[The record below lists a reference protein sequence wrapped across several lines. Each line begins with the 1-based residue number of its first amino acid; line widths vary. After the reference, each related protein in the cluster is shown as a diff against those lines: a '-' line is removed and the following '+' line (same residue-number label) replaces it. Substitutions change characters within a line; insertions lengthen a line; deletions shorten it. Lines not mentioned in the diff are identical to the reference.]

1 MKKTKKLTNNIFFL
15 IKEIDQVIK
24 NKPSYEEMLIEVRMM
39 NIKIKSIKGDLTSIN
54 LYSKK
59 IVELLWIL
67 NKLESFIDNKILFLK
82 PSEKKIL
89 VDFFEFLI
97 KKYEREIVKTEIDKN
112 QLSDKLKIIE
122 LEIFK
127 EINDRFN

>member
-1 MKKTKKLTNNIFFL
+1 MKKTKKLVNNIFFL

-24 NKPSYEEMLIEVRMM
+24 NKPSYEEMLREVRMM
-39 NIKIKSIKGDLTSIN
+39 NIKIRPIKGDLTNIN
-54 LYSKK
+54 LYNKK
-59 IVELLWIL
+59 IVELLWSL
-67 NKLESFIDNKILFLK
+67 NKLEGFINDKNLFLK

-89 VDFFEFLI
+89 VDFFESLI

-112 QLSDKLKIIE
+112 LLSDKLNIIE

-127 EINDRFN
+127 EINDKIN